1 MLISDQALILRLLI
15 GHILADFLLQSQLDV
30 REKQARVWK
39 AAALYFHAGVYA
51 QQKRGQSR

>member
-1 MLISDQALILRLLI
+1 MFISDQALILRLLI

-51 QQKRGQSR
+51 